1 MNLAAIALRNI
12 RRNRR
17 RSLLSGTAIALS
29 ALIIACMFSILA
41 GISEDYRSNVTRYIT
56 GHVRLRNR
64 EYDANEQLNPLHL
77 SVPGYT
83 GLDER
88 LEALPG
94 VLAAAP
100 RIQFATAI
108 YRDGRTYAGLG
119 LGVDFQRERAVM
131 RPDKAVV
138 RGLLPRMGERE
149 LALSVGLAEE
159 LGAEVG
165 QRITLFGKNKYLGMS
180 GMTFAVTALV
190 RFPVAGFNR
199 SFFLLPIDTAGRFL
213 KMPGEATEV
222 LLLLTDPRRQDQ
234 VAAEA
239 NRLLSGAG
247 MSEVRALPA
256 QRIGNWHNLL
266 RLIDSSY
273 NVIALFFFI
282 LGTTVIV
289 NTTMMVIFE
298 RMREIGTVAALGMT
312 PAQIVTL
319 FFLESLAIAVM
330 AALAG
335 VALALAITAP
345 LSRTGIDM
353 SGPLQG
359 VGFEVSPVIYPRIS
373 LRSTLFVFLYSVA
386 VSALASFLP
395 SRRAARIEP
404 VEALRSL

>member
-1 MNLAAIALRNI
+1 MNLAAIAFRNI
-12 RRNRR
+12 RRNSR

-29 ALIIACMFSILA
+29 TLIIACMFSILA
-41 GISEDYRSNVTRYIT
+41 GISEDYRSNVTNYIT

-77 SVPGYT
+77 SVPGYA
-83 GLDER
+83 GLVEH
-88 LEALPG
+88 LETLPG
-94 VLAAAP
+94 VLATAP

-108 YRDGRTYAGLG
+108 YRNERTYAGLG
-119 LGVDFQRERAVM
+119 LGVDFEREGAVM
-131 RPDKAVV
+131 QPDKAIA

-149 LALSVGLAEE
+149 LALSVGLASE
-159 LGAEVG
+159 LGVDVG
-165 QRITLFGKNKYLGMS
+165 QRITLFGKNKYLGLS

-199 SFFLLPIDTAGRFL
+199 SFFLLPLDTAGRFL

-222 LLLLTDPRRQDQ
+222 LLLLADPRRQAQ

-239 NRLLSGAG
+239 NRLLDGLG
-247 MSEVRALPA
+247 LTGVRALPA
-256 QRIGNWHNLL
+256 ERIGNWHNLL
-266 RLIDSSY
+266 RLMDSSY
-273 NVIALFFFI
+273 NIIALFFFI
-282 LGTTVIV
+282 LGTTVIA

-312 PAQIVTL
+312 PGEIVTL

-345 LSRTGIDM
+345 LSRTGIDL

>member
-1 MNLAAIALRNI
+1 MNLAAIAFRNI
-12 RRNRR
+12 RRNSR

-29 ALIIACMFSILA
+29 TLIIACMFSILA
-41 GISEDYRSNVTRYIT
+41 GISEDYRSNVTNYIT

-77 SVPGYT
+77 SVPGYA
-83 GLDER
+83 GLVEH
-88 LEALPG
+88 LETLPG
-94 VLAAAP
+94 VLATAP

-108 YRDGRTYAGLG
+108 YRNERTYAGLG
-119 LGVDFQRERAVM
+119 LGVDFEREGAVM
-131 RPDKAVV
+131 QPDKAIA

-149 LALSVGLAEE
+149 LALSVGLARE
-159 LGAEVG
+159 LGVDVG
-165 QRITLFGKNKYLGMS
+165 QRITLFGKNKYLGLS

-199 SFFLLPIDTAGRFL
+199 SFFLLPLDTAGRFL

-222 LLLLTDPRRQDQ
+222 LLLLADPRRQAQ

-239 NRLLSGAG
+239 NRLLDGLG
-247 MSEVRALPA
+247 LTGVRALPA
-256 QRIGNWHNLL
+256 ERIGNWHNLL
-266 RLIDSSY
+266 RLMDSSY
-273 NVIALFFFI
+273 NIIALFFFI
-282 LGTTVIV
+282 LGTTVIA

-312 PAQIVTL
+312 PGEIVTL

-345 LSRTGIDM
+345 LSRTGIDL

>member
-1 MNLAAIALRNI
+1 MNLAAIAFRNI
-12 RRNRR
+12 RRNSR

-29 ALIIACMFSILA
+29 TLIIACMFSILA
-41 GISEDYRSNVTRYIT
+41 GISEDYRSNVTNYIT

-64 EYDANEQLNPLHL
+64 EYDASEQLNPLHL
-77 SVPGYT
+77 SVPGYA
-83 GLDER
+83 GLVEH
-88 LEALPG
+88 LETLPG
-94 VLAAAP
+94 VLATAP

-108 YRDGRTYAGLG
+108 YRNERTYAGLG
-119 LGVDFQRERAVM
+119 LGVDFEREGAVM
-131 RPDKAVV
+131 QPDKAIA

-149 LALSVGLAEE
+149 LALSVGLARE
-159 LGAEVG
+159 LGVDVG
-165 QRITLFGKNKYLGMS
+165 QRITLFGKNKYLGLS

-199 SFFLLPIDTAGRFL
+199 SFFLLPLDTAGRFL

-222 LLLLTDPRRQDQ
+222 LLLLADPRRQAQ

-239 NRLLSGAG
+239 NRLLDGLG
-247 MSEVRALPA
+247 LTGVRALPA
-256 QRIGNWHNLL
+256 ERIGNWHNLL
-266 RLIDSSY
+266 RLMDSSY
-273 NVIALFFFI
+273 NIIALFFFI
-282 LGTTVIV
+282 LGTTVIA

-312 PAQIVTL
+312 PGEIVTL

-345 LSRTGIDM
+345 LSRTGIDL

>member
-1 MNLAAIALRNI
+1 MNLAAIAFRNI
-12 RRNRR
+12 RRNPR

-29 ALIIACMFSILA
+29 TLIIACMFSILA
-41 GISEDYRSNVTRYIT
+41 GISEDYRSNVTRYII

-64 EYDANEQLNPLHL
+64 DYDANERLNPLHL
-77 SVPGYT
+77 SVPAYA

-108 YRDGRTYAGLG
+108 YRDERTYAGLG
-119 LGVDFQRERAVM
+119 LGVDFERERAMM
-131 RPDKAVV
+131 RPEQALV
-138 RGLLPRMGERE
+138 RGTLPRMGERE
-149 LALSVGLAEE
+149 LALSIGLARE
-159 LGAEVG
+159 LGADVG

-222 LLLLTDPRRQDQ
+222 LLLLADPRRQEQ
-234 VAAEA
+234 AAAEA
-239 NRLLSGAG
+239 NRLLAELGMAG
-247 MSEVRALPA
+247 VRALPA
-256 QRIGNWHNLL
+256 ERIGNWHNLL
-266 RLIDSSY
+266 RLMDSSY
-273 NVIALFFFI
+273 NIIALFFFI

-312 PAQIVTL
+312 PTQIVTL
-319 FFLESLAIAVM
+319 FFLESLAIAAM

-373 LRSTLFVFLYSVA
+373 LRSTLLVFLYSVA

-404 VEALRSL
+404 VEALRSI